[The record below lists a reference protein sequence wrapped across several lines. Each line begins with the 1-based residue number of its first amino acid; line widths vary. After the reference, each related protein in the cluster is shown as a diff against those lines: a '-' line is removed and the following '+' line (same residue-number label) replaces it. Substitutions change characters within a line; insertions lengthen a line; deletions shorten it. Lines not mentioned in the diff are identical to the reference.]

1 MALFRTPT
9 KDWDYEIVREGEDR
23 VLRIHCETYTK
34 IPSLED
40 DPLAMSKAVEILTK
54 AKDTTKILFY
64 QKRDYEYEMEQTLI
78 LAEIARVYAE
88 LAQKK
93 SQLSLFDIGRFAQYR
108 SWYVLRQDKINNI
121 IFFQIKQDPL
131 GAYVALKRL
140 IREEKILK
148 DTITDETL
156 LKYEEKYIA
165 ILSFIKHKL
174 ENTRLIKSVLSEL
187 EGYKIGDRNLYRNI
201 FRPIIKPDFMYTKL
215 QSQYPEDSEILDTY
229 MVGETEVN
237 IFKTANQ
244 VQYLYHM
251 MPPEFRLTEEQYE
264 LLDTARSIMAEHK
277 PTRSEFID
285 PERMREVFFNVGTD
299 MLTELSTTKGYKL
312 KKKELEELA
321 RILLRYTVGFGLIEV
336 LMEDEKIQD
345 VTVNSP
351 LGRLPIFVVHEEFS
365 DCTTNIIPMRT
376 EAESWATKL
385 RLVSGKPLD
394 EANPILDTELDFPS
408 ARARVS
414 AVGPPLDP
422 TGLAFSF
429 RRHRNKPWTLPL
441 FIHAKMLNS
450 IAAGILSFLID
461 GTKTMLVA
469 GTRSSGKTSLLG
481 SLMVEIM
488 RRYRIITIEDTI
500 ELPTAQIRRLG
511 YNLLSMK
518 VASELATIKEAGI
531 GATEGIR
538 ATLRLGD
545 SSLIVGEVRSTE
557 AIALYEA
564 MRIGAAANV
573 VAGTI
578 HADSPYGVFDRVVN
592 DIGVPRTS
600 FKATDIIITATPV
613 RSPDGLHRW
622 RRVTGITEVRKDWL
636 EDPMRENAFIDLLKY
651 NSKNDELEPSADLI
665 NGDSEIL
672 KSIAGNVK
680 QWAGKWDAVWDNIL
694 LRAKIKQ
701 AQVDYAL
708 KANNLDLLEAP
719 FSIACND
726 QFHLVS
732 DVVLRETGTLD
743 SKMIFDLWDRWCR
756 KEVRKRA
763 IK

>member
-1 MALFRTPT
+1 MALFRTPA
-9 KDWDYEIVREGEDR
+9 KDWDFDIVREGEDR
-23 VLRIHCETYTK
+23 VLRVHCDSYTK

-40 DPLAMSKAVEILTK
+40 DPLTMSKAVEILTK
-54 AKDTTKILFY
+54 VKDATKIVFY

-78 LAEIARVYAE
+78 LAEIARVYE
-88 LAQKK
+88 DLLQKK
-93 SQLSLFDIGRFAQYR
+93 NQLSLFEIGKQPQYR
-108 SWYVLRQDKINNI
+108 SWYMLRQDKINNI
-121 IFFQIKQDPL
+121 VFFQIKQDPI
-131 GAYVALKRL
+131 GAYVRLKRL
-140 IREEKILK
+140 IREEKIFKDSVNDERMLK
-148 DTITDETL
+148 FED
-156 LKYEEKYIA
+156 KYIA
-165 ILSFIKHKL
+165 ILSFVKHQL
-174 ENTRLIKSVLSEL
+174 ENSRLIKSVLSEI
-187 EGYKIGDRNLYRNI
+187 EGHSIGNRKIYRNI

-229 MVGETEVN
+229 TLGDTEIN
-237 IFKTANQ
+237 IFKTADQ

-264 LLDTARSIMAEHK
+264 LLDTSRGIMAEHK

-285 PERMREVFFNVGTD
+285 PERMREVFLNVGSD
-299 MLTELSTTKGYKL
+299 MLGELSATKGYKL
-312 KKKELEELA
+312 KKKELDELA
-321 RILLRYTVGFGLIEV
+321 KILLRYTVGFGLIEV

-351 LGRLPIFVVHEEFS
+351 LGRIPIFIVHEEFS
-365 DCTTNIIPMRT
+365 DCTTNIVPTRT

-394 EANPILDTELDFPS
+394 EANPILDTELDLPG
-408 ARARVS
+408 ARTRVS
-414 AVGPPLDP
+414 TIGPPLDP

-441 FIHAKMLNS
+441 FINVKMINNL
-450 IAAGILSFLID
+450 AAGIISFLID

-511 YNLLSMK
+511 YNVLSMK
-518 VASELATIKEAGI
+518 VASELATVKESGVS
-531 GATEGIR
+531 ATHGIR

-564 MRIGAAANV
+564 MRVGAAANV

-592 DIGVPRTS
+592 DIGVPKTS
-600 FKATDIIITATPV
+600 FKATDIILTANPV

-622 RRVTGITEVRKDWL
+622 RRLTGITEVRKDWL
-636 EDPMRENAFIDLLKY
+636 EDPARENAFVDLLKY
-651 NSKNDELEPSADLI
+651 SSTKDELEPTPDLI
-665 NGDSEIL
+665 NGDSDIL

-694 LRAKIKQ
+694 LRSKIKQ

-708 KANNLDLLEAP
+708 KAKNLDLLEAP

-726 QFHLVS
+726 QFHLIS
-732 DVVLRETGTLD
+732 DAVIEETGALD
-743 SKMIFDLWDRWCR
+743 SKTIFDLWDRWC
-756 KEVRKRA
+756 KKQIRKRTL
-763 IK
+763 K

>member
-9 KDWDYEIVREGEDR
+9 KDWDFEIIREGEDR
-23 VLRIHCETYTK
+23 VLRIHCETYSK

-40 DPLAMSKAVEILTK
+40 DPLTMSKTVDILTK
-54 AKDTTKILFY
+54 AKDATKIVFY
-64 QKRDYEYEMEQTLI
+64 KKRDYEYEMEQTLI
-78 LAEIARVYAE
+78 LAEIAQVYAE
-88 LAQKK
+88 LTQKK
-93 SQLSLFDIGRFAQYR
+93 SQLSLFDIGKLPQYR
-108 SWYVLRQDKINNI
+108 SWYMLRQDKINNI
-121 IFFQIKQDPL
+121 VFFQLKQDPI
-131 GAYVALKRL
+131 GAYVRLKRL
-140 IREEKILK
+140 IREEKIFK
-148 DTITDETL
+148 DSLTDEIL
-156 LKYEEKYIA
+156 MNHEEKFIS

-174 ENTRLIKSVLSEL
+174 ENTRLIKSVLSEI
-187 EGYKIGDRNLYRNI
+187 EGHEIGERKIYRNI

-229 MVGETEVN
+229 MIGETEVN
-237 IFKTANQ
+237 IFKTADQ
-244 VQYLYHM
+244 VQYLYHI

-277 PTRSEFID
+277 PTKAEFID
-285 PERMREVFFNVGTD
+285 PERMREVFFNVGSD
-299 MLTELSTTKGYKL
+299 MLTELAATKGYNL
-312 KKKELEELA
+312 KKKELNELA
-321 RILLRYTVGFGLIEV
+321 KILLRYTVGFGLIEV

-351 LGRLPIFVVHEEFS
+351 LGRLPIFIVHEEFG
-365 DCTTNIIPMRT
+365 DCTTNIVPTRT

-394 EANPILDTELDFPS
+394 EANPILDTELDFPD

-441 FIHAKMLNS
+441 FIHVKMINS
-450 IAAGILSFLID
+450 LAAGILSFLID

-500 ELPTAQIRRLG
+500 ELPTAQIRRMG
-511 YNLLSMK
+511 YNILSMK
-518 VASELATIKEAGI
+518 VASELASVKEAGL

-545 SSLIVGEVRSTE
+545 SSLIIGEVRSTE

-564 MRIGAAANV
+564 MRIGAAANI

-578 HADSPYGVFDRVVN
+578 HADSPFGVFDRVVN

-600 FKATDIIITATPV
+600 FKATDIVITANPV

-622 RRVTGITEVRKDWL
+622 RRVIGITEVRKDWQD
-636 EDPMRENAFIDLLKY
+636 DPLREHGFVDLLKY
-651 NSKNDELEPSADLI
+651 NPTKDELEPSADLM

-701 AQVDYAL
+701 AQVDYAE
-708 KANNLDLLEAP
+708 KSGNLELLEAP

-726 QFHLVS
+726 QFHLIS
-732 DVVLRETGTLD
+732 DAVMEETGVLD
-743 SKMIFDLWDRWCR
+743 SKMIFELWDRWCK
-756 KEVRKRA
+756 KEIRKRTA
-763 IK
+763 K

>member
-1 MALFRTPT
+1 MALFRVPA
-9 KDWDYEIVREGEDR
+9 KDWDFDIVREGEDR
-23 VLRIHCETYTK
+23 VLRVHCDSYTK

-40 DPLAMSKAVEILTK
+40 DPLTMSKAVEILTK
-54 AKDTTKILFY
+54 VKDATKIVFY

-78 LAEIARVYAE
+78 LAEIARVYTE
-88 LAQKK
+88 LSQKK
-93 SQLSLFDIGRFAQYR
+93 AQLSLFEIGKLPQYR
-108 SWYVLRQDKINNI
+108 SWYMLRQDKINNI
-121 IFFQIKQDPL
+121 VFFKIKQDPV
-131 GAYVALKRL
+131 GAYVKLKRL
-140 IREEKILK
+140 VREERIFK
-148 DTITDETL
+148 DSVTDDML
-156 LKYEEKYIA
+156 LKYEDKYIA
-165 ILSFIKHKL
+165 ILSFIKQQL
-174 ENTRLIKSVLSEL
+174 EKTRLIKSVLSEI
-187 EGYKIGDRNLYRNI
+187 EGHNIGDRKIYRNI
-201 FRPIIKPDFMYTKL
+201 FRPVIKPDFMYTKL

-229 MVGETEVN
+229 TLGDTEIN
-237 IFKTANQ
+237 IFKTADQ

-264 LLDTARSIMAEHK
+264 LLDTSRGIMAEHK

-285 PERMREVFFNVGTD
+285 PERMREVFFNVGSD
-299 MLTELSTTKGYKL
+299 MLGELSTTKGYKL
-312 KKKELEELA
+312 KKKELDELA

-351 LGRLPIFVVHEEFS
+351 LGRIPIFIVHEEFS
-365 DCTTNIIPMRT
+365 DCTTNIIPTRT

-394 EANPILDTELDFPS
+394 EANPILDTELDLPG
-408 ARARVS
+408 ARTRVS
-414 AVGPPLDP
+414 SIGPPLDP
-422 TGLAFSF
+422 TGLSFSF

-441 FIHAKMLNS
+441 FINVKMLNNL
-450 IAAGILSFLID
+450 AAGIISFLID

-500 ELPTAQIRRLG
+500 ELPTAQIRRMG
-511 YNLLSMK
+511 YNVLSMK
-518 VASELATIKEAGI
+518 VASELATVRESGI
-531 GATEGIR
+531 SATHGIR

-545 SSLIVGEVRSTE
+545 SSLIVGEVRSSE

-564 MRIGAAANV
+564 MRVGAAANV

-592 DIGVPRTS
+592 DIGVPKTS
-600 FKATDIIITATPV
+600 FKATDIILTANPV

-636 EDPMRENAFIDLLKY
+636 EDPARENGFVDLLKY
-651 NSKNDELEPSADLI
+651 NSIKDELEPTADLI
-665 NGDSEIL
+665 NGDSDIL

-708 KANNLDLLEAP
+708 KAKNLDLLEAP

-726 QFHLVS
+726 QFHLIS
-732 DVVLRETGTLD
+732 DAVIEETGTLD
-743 SKMIFDLWDRWCR
+743 SKTIYDVWDRWC
-756 KEVRKRA
+756 KKQVRKSA
-763 IK
+763 LK